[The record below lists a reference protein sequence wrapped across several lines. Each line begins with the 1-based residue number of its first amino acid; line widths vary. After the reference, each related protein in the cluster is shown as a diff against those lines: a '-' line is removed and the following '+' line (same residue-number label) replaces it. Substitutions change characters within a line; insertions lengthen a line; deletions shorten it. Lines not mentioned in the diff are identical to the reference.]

1 MKKNTH
7 YICVMMILTFLL
19 LMIGCANYTYAITPE
34 SKDWYYGV
42 DVSGWQGYIDYAKVK
57 KDRIDIVY
65 MKSSEGRTW
74 KDSYFETNYRNAKV
88 NGLKVR
94 SISFFNSN

>member
-34 SKDWYYGV
+34 SKD
-42 DVSGWQGYIDYAKVK
+42 
-57 KDRIDIVY
+57 
-65 MKSSEGRTW
+65 
-74 KDSYFETNYRNAKV
+74 
-88 NGLKVR
+88 
-94 SISFFNSN
+94 